1 MAPGNAAIKALCA
14 FAAVAAAACAPPPQR
29 KPITMEAI
37 GTVKNIPRTPD
48 DPASTPGGGGDSQTT
63 TPNSGTPIPGTK
75 EAACT
80 GGDFEDLLESLKSCE
95 VPSPKASEIPPGVKD
110 KLEIRV
116 NASTLSTTPGGR
128 VDLTITFRNKSNDPL
143 PLFFTLD
150 PMLRIDF
157 ETNDAKGK
165 RADAPSGKAP
175 KVTPPSSSKTA
186 KVVLVSTGTARI
198 RLPWDAVKQKY
209 APERAAGWAGKG
221 PPRAPAGALPL
232 GKYTI
237 KILIPMV
244 GVFDG
249 KDALEAPKMPIEV
262 SGS

>member
-1 MAPGNAAIKALCA
+1 MAQAIAASTAFLA
-14 FAAVAAAACAPPPQR
+14 FAALAAAACAPPPQR
-29 KPITMEAI
+29 KPITMEPI

-48 DPASTPGGGGDSQTT
+48 DPATPAGGDGQVT

-80 GGDFEDLLESLKSCE
+80 GGDFEDLLESLKTCE
-95 VPSPKASEIPPGVKD
+95 VPSPKTSDIPPGYKD

-116 NASTLSTTPGGR
+116 NASTLSITPGGR

-157 ETNDAKGK
+157 ETSDAKGK
-165 RADAPSGKAP
+165 RADTPSGKAP
-175 KVTPPSSSKTA
+175 KVTPPSTSKTA

-198 RLPWDAVKQKY
+198 KIPWDAVKQKY

-244 GVFDG
+244 GVFEG
-249 KDALEAPKMPIEV
+249 KDALDAPKMPIEV